1 MQHGAST
8 STPGG
13 CITGTLREDG
23 LSITASLSRTRKNSP
38 VLIKRH
44 VLLKGTEMPKKLHQ
58 MEWTTADGRRVT
70 LAGLETAHLM
80 NIASLLVRRNDAYN
94 RFAEQYP
101 HLSLG
106 ELTTNGYT
114 VSEWLKAIAKVL
126 AKRVRRQLK
135 DARETIER
143 LS

>member
-1 MQHGAST
+1 
-8 STPGG
+8 
-13 CITGTLREDG
+13 
-23 LSITASLSRTRKNSP
+23 
-38 VLIKRH
+38 
-44 VLLKGTEMPKKLHQ
+44 MPKKLHQ